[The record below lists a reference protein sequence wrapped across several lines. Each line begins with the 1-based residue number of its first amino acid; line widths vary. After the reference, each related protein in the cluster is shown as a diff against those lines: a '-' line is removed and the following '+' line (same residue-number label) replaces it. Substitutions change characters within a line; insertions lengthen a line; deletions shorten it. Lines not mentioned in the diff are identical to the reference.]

1 MNLYVSDLDG
11 TLLNSNKVVSN
22 YSKNILNNLIKKG
35 VLFTVATARTPG
47 TINNLLSGLN
57 ISIPAVLMNGVIIY
71 DMKNKEYLDFKDINK
86 EAIKQILNIVEIN
99 NKNIFLYTIEENKL
113 NVYYKNLDLE
123 FDNNYYKERVVS
135 KYKTFIEIDS
145 YRTISE
151 EKDVVNIVIMDKPSV
166 IKEIYNQIKDIKG
179 IYVNYSQDIY
189 DKECYFLEIHSDLAS
204 KARGIK
210 ELSKY
215 IKYDELICFG
225 DNTNDISMFK
235 VAHRAYAMGNSVD
248 ELKKIATKVIESNNE
263 DAVAN
268 FVNSENN
275 F

>member
-47 TINNLLSGLN
+47 TINDLLSGLN

-151 EKDVVNIVIMDKPSV
+151 EKDVVNIVIMDKLSV
-166 IKEIYNQIKDIKG
+166 IKKIYNQIKDIKG

-248 ELKKIATKVIESNNE
+248 ELKKLLLKSLKVIMRMQ
-263 DAVAN
+263 
-268 FVNSENN
+268 
-275 F
+275 

>member
-47 TINNLLSGLN
+47 TINDLLSGLN

>member
-11 TLLNSNKVVSN
+11 TLLNSDKVVSN
-22 YSKNILNNLIKKG
+22 YSKDILNNLIEKG
-35 VLFTVATARTPG
+35 VMFTVATARTPG
-47 TINNLLSGLN
+47 TINDLLDGLN
-57 ISIPAVLMNGVIIY
+57 ISIPVVLMNGVIIY
-71 DMKNKEYLDFKDINK
+71 DMKNKNYLDFKTINK
-86 EAIKQILNIVEIN
+86 EAIKQILNVVEIN

-135 KYKTFIEIDS
+135 KYKTFIETDS
-145 YRTISE
+145 YKVIGE
-151 EKDVVNIVIMDKPSV
+151 EKAVVNIVIMDKLSI
-166 IKEIYNQIKDIKG
+166 IKDIYNQIKDIEG

-189 DKECYFLEIHSDLAS
+189 DEKCYFLEIHSDLAS
-204 KARGIK
+204 KAKGIK

-215 IKYDELICFG
+215 VQYDELICFG

-235 VAHRAYAMGNSVD
+235 IAHRAYAMGNSVD
-248 ELKKIATKVIESNNE
+248 ELKKVATKVIGSNNE
-263 DAVAN
+263 DAVAK